1 MTHSNPIYGPLSG
14 VTVLDLSSVIMGPY
28 ATQMLGDLGADI
40 IKVEAPSGDNIRHVG
55 PMKNPKMGAI
65 FLHLNR
71 NKRSICLDLKSA
83 EGLAACLA
91 LVKKADILIYNIRPQ
106 AMERLGLGYDT
117 IKAINPKIVYVGAL
131 GFGSGGEYSGQ
142 PAYDDLIQ
150 GMTGISDL
158 YQKNSGQAPRYVPLT
173 FADRAIGLQVAI
185 AALAGLVDA
194 KESGVGQAIE
204 IPMFEGM
211 AQMVL
216 GDHLGGKTFIPN
228 KGPTGYSRLLAEE
241 RRPYATHDGFIVLL
255 IYNDKQWRSF
265 FTLIQRPDLM
275 QNPRYATH
283 QARSENISEL
293 YQFVAQTIQTQPTNY
308 WLEQLKANDI
318 PAAPLYSVDELIEDP
333 HIEQS
338 QTLPVVE
345 HPTEGT
351 IRTIAPLGSYS
362 KTPISIRSAAPA
374 LGEHTEEIL
383 NSLELD
389 STTTQTLL
397 NHLNS
402 LR

>member
-1 MTHSNPIYGPLSG
+1 
-14 VTVLDLSSVIMGPY
+14 MGPY

-91 LVKKADILIYNIRPQ
+91 LVKKADILIYNIRPN

-131 GFGSGGEYSGQ
+131 GFGTGGEYSGQ

-150 GMTGISDL
+150 GMTGIADL
-158 YQKNSGQAPRYVPLT
+158 YHKNSGQTPRYVPLT

-194 KESGVGQAIE
+194 KNSGTGQAIE

-241 RRPYATHDGFIVLL
+241 RRPYATSDGFIVLL

-265 FTLIQRPDLM
+265 FDLIERPDLM

-293 YQFVAQTIQTQPTNY
+293 YQFVAQTIQTQSTNY
-308 WLEQLKANDI
+308 WLEQLKKNDI

-338 QTLPVVE
+338 QTLPVIE

-362 KTPISIRSAAPA
+362 KTPIGIRSAAPS

-389 STTTQTLL
+389 ENTTQTLL
-397 NHLNS
+397 SHLNS